1 MSAQEQAKE
10 NAKLHHFI
18 LTYDTELGEWY
29 HNTEEEEEH
38 YPQGTIFNWLSGEW
52 LNGYTGDDHFIEGEE
67 ENCKKL
73 AEGLAHMNKDA
84 HGN

>member
-1 MSAQEQAKE
+1 M
-10 NAKLHHFI
+10 
-18 LTYDTELGEWY
+18 
-29 HNTEEEEEH
+29 
-38 YPQGTIFNWLSGEW
+38 GTIFNWLSEEW
-52 LNGYTGDDHFIEGEE
+52 LNGYTGDSHFIEGEE

>member
-1 MSAQEQAKE
+1 MSAHEQAKE

-18 LTYDTELGEWY
+18 ITFDTELGEWF
-29 HNTEEEEEH
+29 HDTDQEEQH
-38 YPQGTIFNWLSGEW
+38 YPMGTIFNWLSGEW
-52 LNGYTGDDHFIEGEE
+52 LNGYTGDSHFIEGEE
-67 ENCKKL
+67 ENCRKL